1 MKMMVAFDIDAD
13 IIDVPDEIAEKRNSY
28 RNKLLD
34 WLYNKKV
41 KHSYRKIFYDSHGNK
56 SEVMCYRSD
65 AFVEWLNKKPLRDSA
80 YKATIVETHVE
91 IDENFQP
98 QIFF

>member
-13 IIDVPDEIAEKRNSY
+13 IIDVPDEIAE
-28 RNKLLD
+28 
-34 WLYNKKV
+34 
-41 KHSYRKIFYDSHGNK
+41 
-56 SEVMCYRSD
+56 
-65 AFVEWLNKKPLRDSA
+65 
-80 YKATIVETHVE
+80 THVE